1 MQESLVS
8 LVLSFASR
16 MPHCLFLLVASMVS
30 DSFSPISAGWQ
41 FGSTGG
47 RCGIFPT
54 SLVQLAAAPDYL
66 STSMDRHGGQQKSV
80 KASLE
85 SRNTSKEVSCP
96 WGTARQHGRVLWELT
111 GWVHGPGS
119 V

>member
-8 LVLSFASR
+8 LMLSFASR
-16 MPHCLFLLVASMVS
+16 MPHCSFVLVAAMVP
-30 DSFSPISAGWQ
+30 DSFSPVSAGWQ

-66 STSMDRHGGQQKSV
+66 STSMDRREGLRKSM
-80 KASLE
+80 KASPE

-96 WGTARQHGRVLWELT
+96 WGTAR
-111 GWVHGPGS
+111 
-119 V
+119 